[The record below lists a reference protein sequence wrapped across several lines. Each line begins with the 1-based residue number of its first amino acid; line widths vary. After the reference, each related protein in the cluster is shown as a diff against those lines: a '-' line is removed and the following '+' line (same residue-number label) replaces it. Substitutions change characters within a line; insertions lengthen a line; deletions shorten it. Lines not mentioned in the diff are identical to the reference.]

1 MPESK
6 TFSGLAK
13 LFTDFQK
20 VTLES
25 EKDYPIFLLNQLYTL
40 PPIYGTEMVGK
51 YQDRK
56 KRIALELKKLGEECS

>member
-51 YQDRK
+51 
-56 KRIALELKKLGEECS
+56 